1 MIKKMEMNQ
10 LVGMALFTSTVW
22 VTGFVSGRL
31 LNRKNNQIDNSMS
44 GTFRRCS
51 ICQDG
56 LRREPKPRPR
66 PSTKPPLL
74 ALFIE
79 NLVESRPER
88 RTYPVRPTRSYH
100 TPRPAMDFNVP
111 SHVELKATE
120 PKPEPSVVEL
130 TFSEDD
136 PILTNADSNE
146 SPETLELD
154 YTLGKR
160 KYKHGETVWTRKTEY
175 VVDSLRNNILYLV
188 RKDVWED
195 RKKKAEHVEL
205 NFDKSAEHVEL
216 KAEDENPG
224 EIVELKF
231 D

>member
-1 MIKKMEMNQ
+1 MTKKFGTNQ
-10 LVGMALFTSTVW
+10 IVGAALFTSTVW

-31 LNRKNNQIDNSMS
+31 LSRKDNRVDNSMS

-56 LRREPKPRPR
+56 LRREPQPRPR

-79 NLVESRPER
+79 NLVENRPER
-88 RTYPVRPTRSYH
+88 RTYPVRPARSYH

-111 SHVELKATE
+111 SHVEFKDTE
-120 PKPEPSVVEL
+120 QKPEPSVIEL
-130 TFSEDD
+130 TFSDD
-136 PILTNADSNE
+136 PILKNVDSDE

-154 YTLGKR
+154 YTLGKH
-160 KYKHGETVWTRKTEY
+160 KYKRGETVWTRKTEY
-175 VVDSLRNNILYLV
+175 VVEILRDNVLYLV
-188 RKDVWED
+188 RKDVWEA

-216 KAEDENPG
+216 KAENENPG